1 MQTHTQPNDEQ
12 LIIYIKL
19 YRITVEG
26 LFLTIS
32 INTIT
37 ADIVAL
43 SVNTLYW
50 ELDCYYNAI

>member
-32 INTIT
+32 INTVT

-50 ELDCYYNAI
+50 ELDCYYSAI